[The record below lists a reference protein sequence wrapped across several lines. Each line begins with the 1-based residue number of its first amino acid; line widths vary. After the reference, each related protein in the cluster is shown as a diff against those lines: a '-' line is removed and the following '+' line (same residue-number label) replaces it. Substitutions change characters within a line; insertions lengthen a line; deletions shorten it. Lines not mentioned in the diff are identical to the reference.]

1 MPAGWTT
8 DDGYMRLC
16 IAKGTLVPA
25 KGRLVPARPAEPR
38 AVPPTLN
45 PSPPPKPQ
53 SQALTQPQAKIRGTD
68 SALGGGGGDVRVV
81 TCDRCGALRPPKRGG
96 KPLSWTCDTCIGSH
110 EDAYA
115 GVPAHHHRLPIVVR
129 AGGQAAG
136 RSSAD
141 TSKAHAPAAKTAKSP
156 RDWPRDGEQL
166 EVEAEVSGGVVRW
179 VPAVVLQ
186 LLVDGSFQA
195 RVQVPGDPFEDWF
208 TWQDEGTDWRR
219 PKAANLAKAR
229 KTDYA
234 STRCPVD
241 DSADGSGDDPGRRA
255 RRTHT

>member
-1 MPAGWTT
+1 MSLT
-8 DDGYMRLC
+8 
-16 IAKGTLVPA
+16 
-25 KGRLVPARPAEPR
+25 
-38 AVPPTLN
+38 PTLN
-45 PSPPPKPQ
+45 PSPPKPPISSKPQ
-53 SQALTQPQAKIRGTD
+53 ALTLNPSPPNPQPQALTQPQAKIRGTD

-96 KPLSWTCDTCIGSH
+96 KPLSWTCDPCIGSH
-110 EDAYA
+110 EGEYA
-115 GVPAHHHRLPIVVR
+115 GVPAHHHRLPIAVR

-166 EVEAEVSGGVVRW
+166 EVEAEVSGGLVRW

-208 TWQDEGTDWRR
+208 TWEDEGTDWRR
-219 PKAANLAKAR
+219 PKAAKVSKAAKAR
-229 KTDYA
+229 KTVYS

-241 DSADGSGDDPGRRA
+241 DSADGAGDDSGRRA
-255 RRTHT
+255 HRTLI